1 MKNLFN
7 VHKKEKLGL
16 SIFLIV
22 AVVGAGVIYFL
33 PRWLW
38 PHKKELLEVTLNK
51 KGLNQEKSVH
61 EFVQNHKKE
70 TKQVKEKV
78 EITVPENS
86 INPNSATLNDWV
98 SLGLSEKQGQVILNY
113 VSKGG
118 SFYNKAD
125 LKKMYSITEKNLERM
140 LPYLYFEDKPTKPS
154 YQSKTKDL
162 QTSKKEVE
170 QKKAPIKEVKININ
184 EATAEAFQEIRGIGP
199 VLSKRITEFRD
210 RLGGFHD
217 KQQLR
222 EVYGLPEDVA
232 DQLIKQSSLKP
243 KVVKKIN
250 INTASSDELYQ
261 HPYLRAHRK
270 DILDLRKKKGGIKD
284 LEELKQKLL
293 INDENY
299 RKIAPYLAL

>member
-7 VHKKEKLGL
+7 VHKKEKIGL

-22 AVVGAGVIYFL
+22 AIIGAGLVYLL

-51 KGLNQEKSVH
+51 KTLNQEKSGI
-61 EFVQNHKKE
+61 ESAQQNKKE
-70 TKQVKEKV
+70 RSQGKEFAK
-78 EITVPENS
+78 ITVAENS
-86 INPNSATLNDWV
+86 INPNMASLNDWV
-98 SLGLSEKQGQVILNY
+98 SLGLTEKQGQVILNY

-118 SFYNKAD
+118 RFYHQAD

-154 YQSKTKDL
+154 YQSTAKDL
-162 QTSKKEVE
+162 NKDTEY
-170 QKKAPIKEVKININ
+170 KKATVEEVTININ
-184 EATAEAFQEIRGIGP
+184 EDPAESFQAIRGIGP
-199 VLSKRITEFRD
+199 VLSKRIIEFRD

-222 EVYGLPEDVA
+222 EVYNLPEEVA
-232 DQLIKQSSLKP
+232 DQLIKQSVLTSKA
-243 KVVKKIN
+243 VKKIN
-250 INTASSDELYQ
+250 LNTASADELYQ

-270 DILDLRKKKGGIKD
+270 AILDLRKKKGGIQD

>member
-7 VHKKEKLGL
+7 VHKKEKIGL
-16 SIFLIV
+16 SIFLVV

-61 EFVQNHKKE
+61 ESVQNHKKE

-86 INPNSATLNDWV
+86 INPNSASLNDWV
-98 SLGLSEKQGQVILNY
+98 SLGLTEKQGQVILNY

-118 SFYNKAD
+118 RFYHQTD

-154 YQSKTKDL
+154 YQSTAKDL
-162 QTSKKEVE
+162 NKDTEY
-170 QKKAPIKEVKININ
+170 KKATVEEVTININ
-184 EATAEAFQEIRGIGP
+184 EDPAESFQAIRGIGP
-199 VLSKRITEFRD
+199 VLSKRIIEFRD

-222 EVYGLPEDVA
+222 EVYNLPEEVA
-232 DQLIKQSSLKP
+232 DQLIKQSVLTSKA
-243 KVVKKIN
+243 VKKIN
-250 INTASSDELYQ
+250 LNTASADELYQ

-270 DILDLRKKKGGIKD
+270 AILDLRKKKGGIQD